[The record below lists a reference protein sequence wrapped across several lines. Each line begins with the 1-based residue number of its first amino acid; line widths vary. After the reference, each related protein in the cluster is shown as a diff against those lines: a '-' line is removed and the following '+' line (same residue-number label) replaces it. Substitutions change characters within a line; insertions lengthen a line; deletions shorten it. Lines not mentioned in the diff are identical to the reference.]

1 MDVAQEEFNR
11 GPAKWNG
18 QIFGSLQEAYE
29 QLRAIVDSS
38 YDGMYI
44 TDGNA
49 VTLWVNRAYKD
60 ITGLQA
66 EEVVGRSMWDLEREG
81 IISKS
86 GTLLALAQQAPVT
99 LEQVF
104 RTGRHALISST
115 PVFNDQGEITLV
127 VTNVRDMTELRE
139 LQEKYR
145 QTAALSERY
154 QSEAEY
160 ARKQV
165 LASADLIVADPRM
178 LALLE
183 QVKRVAALDATV
195 LLLGET
201 GVGKEKIAKYIYK
214 NSARKEERF
223 LAINCGAISPTLM
236 ESELFGYERGAFTG
250 ASREGKMGLFEVAD
264 KGTVFLDEIG
274 ELPLDMQVRLLRV
287 LQEQTIQRV
296 GGTRDISINVRV
308 VAATNRNLEEMVR
321 QKTFRQDL
329 FYRLNVVPIRI
340 PPLRERQADIPAFL
354 DHFLAQF
361 NQKYNTRKE
370 FAGDAVRA
378 MLAYEWPGNVRE
390 LKNVVERAVILS
402 SGQLIRP
409 EDLPF
414 CPGWTP
420 ALFCPEQ
427 EGTVDLKALTEQFEA
442 RFINAAYEKYGSVR
456 KAAASLSMDPATFLR
471 KRKKYGEPPV
481 VQK

>member
-1 MDVAQEEFNR
+1 MEQDDFVNFLHKQE
-11 GPAKWNG
+11 PP
-18 QIFGSLQEAYE
+18 IFGSLEEAYE

-38 YDGMYI
+38 YDGIYI

-49 VTLWVNRAYKD
+49 VTLWVNQAYED
-60 ITGLQA
+60 ITGLKA
-66 EEVVGRSMWDLEREG
+66 EEVVGHSMWDLEREG

-86 GTLLALAQQAPVT
+86 GTLLALVQRAPVT

-115 PVFNDQGEITLV
+115 PAFNDQGNITLV
-127 VTNVRDMTELRE
+127 VTNVRDMTELKE

-145 QTAALSERY
+145 QTAAMSERY

-160 ARKQV
+160 VRKQV

-214 NSARKEERF
+214 NSARKDERF
-223 LAINCGAISPTLM
+223 LTINCGAISPTLI
-236 ESELFGYERGAFTG
+236 ESELFSYERVTFTR
-250 ASREGKMGLFEVAD
+250 ASLEGKMGLFEVAD

-274 ELPLDMQVRLLRV
+274 ELPLEMQVRLLRV

-296 GGTRDISINVRV
+296 GGTQDISIDVRV

-321 QKTFRQDL
+321 EKTFREDL

-340 PPLRERQADIPAFL
+340 PPLRERQSDIPAFL
-354 DHFLAQF
+354 EHFLAQF
-361 NQKYNTRKE
+361 NQKYNTQKTFSR
-370 FAGDAVRA
+370 DAVRA
-378 MLAYEWPGNVRE
+378 ILGYEWPGNVRE

-402 SGQLIRP
+402 SGQMIQP
-409 EDLPF
+409 ADLPF
-414 CPGWTP
+414 CSGWNP
-420 ALFCPEQ
+420 ALFCPDQGEQ
-427 EGTVDLKALTEQFEA
+427 VDLKALTEQFEA
-442 RFINAAYEKYGSVR
+442 RFINAAYEKYGSIR

-471 KRKKYGEPPV
+471 KRKKYAERQV
-481 VQK
+481 I

>member
-1 MDVAQEEFNR
+1 MTQHRAERDDR
-11 GPAKWNG
+11 GRRG
-18 QIFGSLQEAYE
+18 IFGTLEDACERLWS
-29 QLRAIVDSS
+29 IVDSS
-38 YDGMYI
+38 YDGIYI
-44 TDGNA
+44 TDGDA
-49 VTLWVNRAYKD
+49 VTLWVNRAYED
-60 ITGLQA
+60 ITGLKA
-66 EEVVGRSMWDLEREG
+66 EEVVGRSMWDLERDS

-86 GTLLALAQQAPVT
+86 GTLLALAQRGPVT

-115 PVFNDQGEITLV
+115 PVLNDQGEVALV

-139 LQEKYR
+139 LQEKY
-145 QTAALSERY
+145 QETAALSERY

-160 ARKQV
+160 VRKQV
-165 LASADLIVADPRM
+165 LASADLIVADSRM

-214 NSARKEERF
+214 NSARKDERF
-223 LAINCGAISPTLM
+223 LAINCGAISPNLI

-250 ASREGKMGLFEVAD
+250 ANRDGKMGLFEVAD

-274 ELPLDMQVRLLRV
+274 ELPLAMQVRLLRV

-296 GGTRDISINVRV
+296 GGTRDIPINVRV
-308 VAATNRNLEEMVR
+308 VAATNRDLESMVR
-321 QKTFRQDL
+321 EKTFREDL

-340 PPLRERQADIPAFL
+340 PPLRERQTDIPAFL
-354 DHFLAQF
+354 EHFLAHF
-361 NQKYNTRKE
+361 NQKYDTQKE
-370 FAGDAVRA
+370 FDQDAVRA
-378 MLAYEWPGNVRE
+378 MLAYGWPGNVRE

-402 SGQLIRP
+402 SGQVIRT

-414 CPGWTP
+414 CPGWAP
-420 ALFCPEQ
+420 AFFCPEQ
-427 EGTVDLKALTEQFEA
+427 GDKVDLKALTEQFEA
-442 RFINAAYEKYGSVR
+442 RFIDSAYQKYGSIR

-471 KRKKYGEPPV
+471 KRKKYAER
-481 VQK
+481 

>member
-1 MDVAQEEFNR
+1 M
-11 GPAKWNG
+11 
-18 QIFGSLQEAYE
+18 
-29 QLRAIVDSS
+29 
-38 YDGMYI
+38 
-44 TDGNA
+44 
-49 VTLWVNRAYKD
+49 
-60 ITGLQA
+60 
-66 EEVVGRSMWDLEREG
+66 
-81 IISKS
+81 
-86 GTLLALAQQAPVT
+86 
-99 LEQVF
+99 
-104 RTGRHALISST
+104 
-115 PVFNDQGEITLV
+115 

-274 ELPLDMQVRLLRV
+274 ARPLDMQVRLLRV
-287 LQEQTIQRV
+287 LQEQTIQ
-296 GGTRDISINVRV
+296 RV

-340 PPLRERQADIPAFL
+340 QPLRERQADIPAFL

-420 ALFCPEQ
+420 ALFCPKQ

-481 VQK
+481 IQK

>member
-1 MDVAQEEFNR
+1 MAQDAFANQ
-11 GPAKWNG
+11 PAK
-18 QIFGSLQEAYE
+18 QERSIFGSLQEAYE
-29 QLRAIVDSS
+29 RLRVIVDSS
-38 YDGMYI
+38 YDGIYI
-44 TDGNA
+44 TDGKA
-49 VTLWVNRAYKD
+49 VTLWVNKAYED
-60 ITGLQA
+60 ITGLKA
-66 EEVVGRSMWDLEREG
+66 EEVVGKSMWDLERKG

-86 GTLLALAQQAPVT
+86 GTLLALVQRKPVT

-115 PVFNDQGEITLV
+115 PAFNDQGEITLV

-139 LQEKYR
+139 LQEKFR
-145 QTAALSERY
+145 QTAAMSERY

-160 ARKQV
+160 VRKQV

-183 QVKRVAALDATV
+183 QVKRVASLDVTV

-214 NSARKEERF
+214 NSARKHERF
-223 LAINCGAISPTLM
+223 LTINCGAISPNLI

-274 ELPLDMQVRLLRV
+274 ELPLEMQVRLLRV

-321 QKTFRQDL
+321 EKTFREDL

-354 DHFLAQF
+354 QNFLAQF
-361 NQKYNTRKE
+361 NQKYNTQKI
-370 FAGDAVRA
+370 FAQDAVRA

-402 SGQLIRP
+402 SGHMIRP

-427 EGTVDLKALTEQFEA
+427 GERVDLKALTEQFEA
-442 RFINAAYEKYGSVR
+442 RFINAAYEKYGGVR

-471 KRKKYGEPPV
+471 KRRKYADQQAN
-481 VQK
+481 QK

>member
-1 MDVAQEEFNR
+1 M
-11 GPAKWNG
+11 
-18 QIFGSLQEAYE
+18 
-29 QLRAIVDSS
+29 
-38 YDGMYI
+38 
-44 TDGNA
+44 
-49 VTLWVNRAYKD
+49 
-60 ITGLQA
+60 
-66 EEVVGRSMWDLEREG
+66 
-81 IISKS
+81 
-86 GTLLALAQQAPVT
+86 
-99 LEQVF
+99 
-104 RTGRHALISST
+104 
-115 PVFNDQGEITLV
+115 
-127 VTNVRDMTELRE
+127 
-139 LQEKYR
+139 
-145 QTAALSERY
+145 
-154 QSEAEY
+154 
-160 ARKQV
+160 
-165 LASADLIVADPRM
+165 
-178 LALLE
+178 
-183 QVKRVAALDATV
+183 
-195 LLLGET
+195 
-201 GVGKEKIAKYIYK
+201 
-214 NSARKEERF
+214 
-223 LAINCGAISPTLM
+223 
-236 ESELFGYERGAFTG
+236 
-250 ASREGKMGLFEVAD
+250 
-264 KGTVFLDEIG
+264 
-274 ELPLDMQVRLLRV
+274 
-287 LQEQTIQRV
+287 
-296 GGTRDISINVRV
+296 
-308 VAATNRNLEEMVR
+308 
-321 QKTFRQDL
+321 
-329 FYRLNVVPIRI
+329 VPIRI

>member
-1 MDVAQEEFNR
+1 M
-11 GPAKWNG
+11 
-18 QIFGSLQEAYE
+18 
-29 QLRAIVDSS
+29 
-38 YDGMYI
+38 
-44 TDGNA
+44 
-49 VTLWVNRAYKD
+49 
-60 ITGLQA
+60 
-66 EEVVGRSMWDLEREG
+66 
-81 IISKS
+81 
-86 GTLLALAQQAPVT
+86 
-99 LEQVF
+99 
-104 RTGRHALISST
+104 
-115 PVFNDQGEITLV
+115 

-308 VAATNRNLEEMVR
+308 VAATNRDLEEMVQ

-370 FAGDAVRA
+370 FAGDAVR
-378 MLAYEWPGNVRE
+378 PTSG
-390 LKNVVERAVILS
+390 RAT
-402 SGQLIRP
+402 
-409 EDLPF
+409 
-414 CPGWTP
+414 C
-420 ALFCPEQ
+420 
-427 EGTVDLKALTEQFEA
+427 
-442 RFINAAYEKYGSVR
+442 GS
-456 KAAASLSMDPATFLR
+456 
-471 KRKKYGEPPV
+471 
-481 VQK
+481 

>member
-1 MDVAQEEFNR
+1 MGMAQDELDS
-11 GPAKWNG
+11 GPTNWDRRL
-18 QIFGSLQEAYE
+18 FGSLQEAYE
-29 QLRAIVDSS
+29 HMKAIVDSS
-38 YDGMYI
+38 YDGIYI
-44 TDGNA
+44 TDGSA
-49 VTLWVNRAYKD
+49 VTLWVNRAYED
-60 ITGLQA
+60 ITGLRA

-86 GTLLALAQQAPVT
+86 GTLLALSQRAPVT
-99 LEQVF
+99 LEQLF

-115 PVFNDQGEITLV
+115 PVFNDQKEITLV

-160 ARKQV
+160 VRKQV

-178 LALLE
+178 LSLLE

-214 NSARKEERF
+214 NSTRKNERF
-223 LAINCGAISPTLM
+223 LAINCGAISPALI

-250 ASREGKMGLFEVAD
+250 ANREGKMGLFEVAD

-274 ELPLDMQVRLLRV
+274 DLPLDMQVRLLRV

-321 QKTFRQDL
+321 EKTFREDL
-329 FYRLNVVPIRI
+329 FYRLNVVPIHI
-340 PPLRERQADIPAFL
+340 PPLRERQADIPVFL
-354 DHFLAQF
+354 DYFLGQL
-361 NQKYNTRKE
+361 NQKYGTHKE
-370 FAGDAVRA
+370 FTPDAVQA
-378 MLAYEWPGNVRE
+378 MLAYGWPGNVRE

-402 SGQLIRP
+402 GGQLIRP

-414 CPGWTP
+414 CPGWAPT
-420 ALFCPEQ
+420 LFCSEQ
-427 EGTVDLKALTEQFEA
+427 WEQVDLKALTEQFEA
-442 RFINAAYEKYGSVR
+442 RFIHAAYEKYGSAR
-456 KAAASLSMDPATFLR
+456 KAAASLSMDPATYLR
-471 KRKKYGEPPV
+471 KRKKYEESRML
-481 VQK
+481 QK

>member
-1 MDVAQEEFNR
+1 
-11 GPAKWNG
+11 
-18 QIFGSLQEAYE
+18 
-29 QLRAIVDSS
+29 
-38 YDGMYI
+38 
-44 TDGNA
+44 
-49 VTLWVNRAYKD
+49 
-60 ITGLQA
+60 
-66 EEVVGRSMWDLEREG
+66 
-81 IISKS
+81 
-86 GTLLALAQQAPVT
+86 
-99 LEQVF
+99 
-104 RTGRHALISST
+104 
-115 PVFNDQGEITLV
+115 
-127 VTNVRDMTELRE
+127 
-139 LQEKYR
+139 
-145 QTAALSERY
+145 
-154 QSEAEY
+154 
-160 ARKQV
+160 
-165 LASADLIVADPRM
+165 M

-296 GGTRDISINVRV
+296 

-390 LKNVVERAVILS
+390 LKMWW
-402 SGQLIRP
+402 SGRS
-409 EDLPF
+409 F
-414 CPGWTP
+414 S
-420 ALFCPEQ
+420 
-427 EGTVDLKALTEQFEA
+427 
-442 RFINAAYEKYGSVR
+442 AAGS
-456 KAAASLSMDPATFLR
+456 
-471 KRKKYGEPPV
+471 
-481 VQK
+481 

>member
-1 MDVAQEEFNR
+1 MAQKQERPGDGNWAGR
-11 GPAKWNG
+11 M
-18 QIFGSLQEAYE
+18 FGSLQEAYDR
-29 QLRAIVDSS
+29 LRAIVDSS
-38 YDGMYI
+38 YDGIYI
-44 TDGNA
+44 TDGRA
-49 VTLWVNRAYKD
+49 VTLWVNRAYEE
-60 ITGLQA
+60 ITGLRA
-66 EEVVGRSMWDLEREG
+66 DEVVGRSMWDLERDE

-86 GTLLALAQQAPVT
+86 GTLLALAQRAPVT

-115 PVFNDQGEITLV
+115 PAFNDQGEIVLV
-127 VTNVRDMTELRE
+127 VTNVRDMTELRD

-145 QTAALSERY
+145 QTAALTERY

-160 ARKQV
+160 VRKQV
-165 LASADLIVADPRM
+165 LASADLIVADTRM

-214 NSARKEERF
+214 NSARKDERF
-223 LAINCGAISPTLM
+223 LTINCGAISPTLI

-250 ASREGKMGLFEVAD
+250 ANREGKMGLFEVAD

-274 ELPLDMQVRLLRV
+274 ELPLEMQVRLLRV
-287 LQEQTIQRV
+287 LQEQTVQRV
-296 GGTRDISINVRV
+296 GGTRDIPISVRV
-308 VAATNRNLEEMVR
+308 IAATNRDLEAMVR
-321 QKTFRQDL
+321 EKTFREDL

-340 PPLRERQADIPAFL
+340 PPLRERQADIPAFVE
-354 DHFLAQF
+354 HFLAHF
-361 NQKYNTRKE
+361 NQKYDTHKE
-370 FAGDAVRA
+370 FARDAVRA

-402 SGQLIRP
+402 GGQVIRP

-414 CPGWTP
+414 CPAWSPG
-420 ALFCPEQ
+420 LFAPEPG
-427 EGTVDLKALTEQFEA
+427 ETVDLKALTEQFEA
-442 RFINAAYEKYGSVR
+442 RFIRAAYETHGSIR

-471 KRKKYGEPPV
+471 KKKKYETDP
-481 VQK
+481 

>member
-1 MDVAQEEFNR
+1 M
-11 GPAKWNG
+11 
-18 QIFGSLQEAYE
+18 
-29 QLRAIVDSS
+29 
-38 YDGMYI
+38 
-44 TDGNA
+44 
-49 VTLWVNRAYKD
+49 
-60 ITGLQA
+60 
-66 EEVVGRSMWDLEREG
+66 
-81 IISKS
+81 
-86 GTLLALAQQAPVT
+86 
-99 LEQVF
+99 
-104 RTGRHALISST
+104 
-115 PVFNDQGEITLV
+115 
-127 VTNVRDMTELRE
+127 
-139 LQEKYR
+139 
-145 QTAALSERY
+145 SERY

-308 VAATNRNLEEMVR
+308 VAATNRNLEEMVQ

-414 CPGWTP
+414 CPSWTP

-427 EGTVDLKALTEQFEA
+427 EGTVDLKVLTEQFEA
-442 RFINAAYEKYGSVR
+442 RFINAAYKKYGSVR

-471 KRKKYGEPPV
+471 KRKKYGEPPGGRTDLQGILAFLPKAGCPSV
-481 VQK
+481 SILKRLGSLLFLL

>member
-1 MDVAQEEFNR
+1 MAQMHISREGNW
-11 GPAKWNG
+11 GGKM
-18 QIFGSLQEAYE
+18 FGSLQEAYDR
-29 QLRAIVDSS
+29 LRAIVDSS
-38 YDGMYI
+38 YDGIYI

-49 VTLWVNRAYKD
+49 VTLWVNRAYED
-60 ITGLQA
+60 ITGLRA
-66 EEVVGRSMWDLEREG
+66 EEVVGRSMWDLERDG

-86 GTLLALAQQAPVT
+86 GTLLALAQRAPVT

-104 RTGRHALISST
+104 RTGCHALISST
-115 PVFNDQGEITLV
+115 PAFDDRGEISLV

-145 QTAALSERY
+145 QTAALSQRY

-160 ARKQV
+160 VRKQV
-165 LASADLIVADPRM
+165 LASADLIVADPKM
-178 LALLE
+178 LSLLE

-214 NSARKEERF
+214 NSARKDERF
-223 LAINCGAISPTLM
+223 LAINCGAISPTLI

-274 ELPLDMQVRLLRV
+274 ELPLEMQVRLLRV
-287 LQEQTIQRV
+287 LQEQTVQRV
-296 GGTRDISINVRV
+296 GGTRDIPISVRV
-308 VAATNRNLEEMVR
+308 VAATNRDLEEMVR
-321 QKTFRQDL
+321 EKTFREDL

-340 PPLRERQADIPAFL
+340 PPLRERQADIPAFV

-370 FAGDAVRA
+370 FHRDAVRA
-378 MLAYEWPGNVRE
+378 MLAYGWPGNVRE
-390 LKNVVERAVILS
+390 LKNVIERAVILS
-402 SGQLIRP
+402 SGEVIRP

-420 ALFCPEQ
+420 ALFSPGQGE
-427 EGTVDLKALTEQFEA
+427 TVDLKALTQQFEA

-471 KRKKYGEPPV
+471 KRKKYAED
-481 VQK
+481 QLIQN